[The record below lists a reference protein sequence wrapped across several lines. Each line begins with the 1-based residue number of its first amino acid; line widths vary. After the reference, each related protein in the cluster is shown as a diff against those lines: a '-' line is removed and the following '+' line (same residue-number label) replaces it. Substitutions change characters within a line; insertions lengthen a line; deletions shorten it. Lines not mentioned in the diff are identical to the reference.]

1 MSSNDKE
8 VEALPPILRLPTEI
22 RLMIFETLL
31 TVSTRIVLA
40 DLFESPMGGKQTI
53 IRSRKPSD
61 LNEAGGKGLISTCKT
76 ISEEALEIL
85 YRVNTFD
92 PSRNFTIYGCSPA
105 DRYCY
110 KCQNWYRQGQKPGD
124 KIDGC
129 LSEDP
134 PASYALEATYHF
146 FKSIGKNAAGIRRLS
161 FNRFWL
167 EMEEAFRDNLLP
179 NVVMVST
186 PSIRYRHNKGES
198 CQALLEEGD
207 FKAQRRGDWSYLYRT
222 MLRVILLVE
231 RILAAHGKLCRVA
244 VLDPILR
251 SRIGSSARLRLLSA
265 DENLL
270 DHVSSLRL
278 FPGGIADSL
287 DRRRSSWIR
296 KRRYQIYGDGIWNM
310 ERPKRSRCA
319 N

>member
-1 MSSNDKE
+1 
-8 VEALPPILRLPTEI
+8 
-22 RLMIFETLL
+22 MIFESLL
-31 TVSTRIVLA
+31 TVNTSIELA
-40 DLFESPMGGKQTI
+40 DLYESPVGGNQTI
-53 IRSRKPSD
+53 TRSRKPSD

-110 KCQNWYRQGQKPGD
+110 KCQNWYRQGQKSSD

-129 LSEDP
+129 LSKDP
-134 PASYALEATYHF
+134 PASYALETTYHF
-146 FKSIGKNAAGIRRLS
+146 FKSIGKHAVGIRRLS
-161 FNRFWL
+161 FDRFWL

-222 MLRVILLVE
+222 MLRVILLIE
-231 RILAAHGKLCRVA
+231 RILAGHGKLCRVA
-244 VLDPILR
+244 IIDPILR
-251 SRIGSSARLRLLSA
+251 RRIGSSARLRLLSV
-265 DENLL
+265 DEDLL
-270 DHVSSLRL
+270 DHVSRLRL
-278 FPGGIADSL
+278 FPWGFADSVGW
-287 DRRRSSWIR
+287 RRSSWTH
-296 KRRYQIYGDGIWNM
+296 KRRYQIYRSGI
-310 ERPKRSRCA
+310 
-319 N
+319 